1 MRFPTKALLVSL
13 ILASASNAFAAS
25 TADLKVIGTVIPG
38 SCTPVFA
45 GGGTVDYGKISAGD
59 LSATAM
65 STLQSRQIA
74 YTITCDAPIVIA
86 TSWVD
91 NRLGSA
97 YGPIETTFGL
107 GTQGAAKIGHY
118 MLRVIPAQTLA
129 DGAAV
134 DTITTDGASGTWT
147 SSAAVGDKIT
157 HGSRD
162 RIFSF
167 AAPGTLVP
175 AAYTTYAGAISVST
189 QIAPTDTLDM
199 TAPIVLDGLSTMEV
213 RYL

>member
-25 TADLKVIGTVIPG
+25 TAELKVIGTVIPG

-45 GGGTVDYGKISAGD
+45 GGGTVDYGKISAGN
-59 LSATAM
+59 LSATAV
-65 STLQSRQIA
+65 SILQPRQIA

-91 NRLGSA
+91 NRLSSA
-97 YGPIETTFGL
+97 YNPVESVFGL
-107 GTQGAAKIGHY
+107 GTQGAAKIGRY
-118 MLRVIPAQTLA
+118 RMKVTPAETLA

-134 DTITTDGASGTWT
+134 DTITTDGAGGVWT
-147 SSAAVGDKIT
+147 SSAAVGNIIT
-157 HGSRD
+157 QGSRD

-175 AAYTTYAGAISVST
+175 AAYTTYAGAISVLA

-199 TAPIVLDGLSTMEV
+199 TAPVVLDGLSTMEV